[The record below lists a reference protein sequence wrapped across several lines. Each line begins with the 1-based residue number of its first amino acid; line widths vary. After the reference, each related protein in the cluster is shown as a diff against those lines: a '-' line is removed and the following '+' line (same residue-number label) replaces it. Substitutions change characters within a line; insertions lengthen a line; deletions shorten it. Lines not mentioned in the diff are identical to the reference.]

1 VIAPPAEE
9 MLLEAARRLGA
20 TLDDR
25 GLSLATAESS
35 TGGLLG
41 HAVTAVAGAS
51 RYYLG
56 GAIAYSN
63 AAKQAE
69 LGVPDKL
76 LRSHGAVSAEVA
88 AAMATGARDR
98 YAADL
103 GLATTGIAGPDG
115 ATPGKPLGLHFVA
128 AAIRGRDP
136 LVERHVFPHDRAGN
150 KLAAAHAALR
160 LAVEALAAG

>member
-1 VIAPPAEE
+1 
-9 MLLEAARRLGA
+9 MLLEAARRLGSM
-20 TLDDR
+20 LDDR

-41 HAVTAVAGAS
+41 HAITAVAGAS

-69 LGVPDKL
+69 LGVPNKL
-76 LRSHGAVSAEVA
+76 LEAHGAVSAEVA

-115 ATPGKPLGLHFVA
+115 ATPDKPLGLHFVA
-128 AAIRGRDP
+128 AAIRGREP
-136 LVERHVFPHDRAGN
+136 LVERHVFAHDRAGN
-150 KLAAAHAALR
+150 KLAAAHAALH
-160 LAVEALAAG
+160 LALEAMAGG